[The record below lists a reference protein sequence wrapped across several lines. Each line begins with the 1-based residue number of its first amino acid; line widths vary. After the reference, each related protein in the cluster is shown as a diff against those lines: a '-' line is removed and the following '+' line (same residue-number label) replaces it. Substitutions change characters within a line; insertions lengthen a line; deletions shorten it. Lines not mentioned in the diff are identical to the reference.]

1 MQFFGYNL
9 SQTSHQES
17 SGTAT
22 YTAERNAD
30 RAVVWI
36 KYLDQAI
43 DSETSLSRLQ
53 NEYAMTQA
61 LDHPGVGRSLEWLTE
76 AGAVALVLEYPGGR
90 SLANWQSGRSAELS
104 DAATGLT
111 LVFAVAVQ
119 LAKLLDYLESQRV
132 VHQAIHPGNIWV
144 DPFTTQ
150 VTLVNF
156 ESAVRL
162 SEAGEAVPSELDA
175 SARLA
180 YIAPEQTGRTSRG
193 VDGRTDF
200 YGLGVVLY
208 ELLVGQLP
216 FDQRDPTAVL
226 YAHLAQ
232 VPRPPHRVKSS
243 IPVMLSQVVMRL
255 LAKDPAARYQSAAG
269 LLADLA
275 RCSREW
281 HGDRAIPEFALG
293 QHDRRDR
300 FMIPDRIYG
309 RSAMVDQ
316 LLMQFYQI
324 SHHPQKSLVLI
335 AGDAGV
341 GKTAIVNQV
350 QPQIA
355 RQKGYFSRGKFDQLN
370 RQLPLSA
377 VVEALRD
384 LVHQWLTQPDGLQ
397 AGADHR
403 QLAYWRAKLRAALGD
418 EAAVLLAVLPELGQ
432 IIGSAVPVPV
442 LSGEAAGHRFNLVLS
457 RLIRAIAQ
465 PQHPLVI
472 FLDDLQWADGA
483 SLAWMQRLL
492 LDHQLGNLL
501 LIGAYRHAMVPPS
514 HALSQMRQALLTERV
529 PIVELMVTA
538 LPETV
543 ITEIVADTL
552 NCPVARAAPLS
563 AEIWRRT
570 QGNPFFSRQMF
581 TAFYQ
586 DQLIQYD
593 WAAQC
598 WQCDLTQISQLPLT
612 AEVVE
617 FMLDRLQK
625 LAPET
630 RWLLSFAACLGNHFD
645 LATLAIVAGQR
656 VADTRTLLWPAFQLG
671 LLLPT
676 QQTYRF
682 DAPAVGSPVGS
693 AIATIHP
700 AIATYRFLHDR
711 VQQAAYELLPIDDQP
726 AIHLRLGRRLR
737 QHLRQHLQGADPSL
751 VQTLTHPPTADQTA
765 GQTDRAAAQWRVDR
779 QILAMINQLNQGVGL
794 ITDRAER
801 VELAELNWV
810 AARRAFA
817 ATAYQTALT
826 GAWMGITLLGAS
838 GWQQDYALQL
848 ALHELAAETAYLCG
862 AFSQTPV
869 LVTTIQQRCE
879 HILDTIPACD
889 IQIKAHI
896 AAGDPHAAMRFGLQI
911 LRQLGIQLPQ
921 HPNKIQA
928 VMALCQTQLLLWRQ
942 PPRQLGQLPLMS
954 DRWAIGV
961 AQILQPLAYIA
972 VMAQPH
978 LIPFCALTSIQL
990 ARKFGNSANLAY
1002 AYTSHGMLRS
1012 IVGGDFNAGQR
1023 FGQLALVSLDRAQD
1037 KAALPRIQV
1046 ALAMAIDHW
1055 QMPLRQVAAA
1065 MPPVYQACLAT
1076 GQLEMAAW
1084 ALQTHAFCQYF
1095 AGTNLADLAQELA
1108 EYDDTVRQF
1117 NQLAVLRLIRCTRYC
1132 VALLQGK
1139 ATALTDA
1146 AGATYD
1152 IDQLLIQAIA
1162 AQNWTEVMVHHI
1174 CRSLKHA
1181 IAGEH
1186 ALAYADLQTAY
1197 PYLNTLG
1204 SLPHLPVFHY
1214 QMALAAAA
1222 YADTA
1227 AAHQQSAI
1235 RRTLKRSLKSLKL
1248 AAQQCPANYGSKFYQ
1263 AQAEWHRLNG
1273 DRLAAIGAYDRA
1285 IALAETHPNIS
1296 DLAQAD
1302 ELAGRFYVSWQPSIA
1317 KVYLTQ
1323 AQDHYQTWGA
1333 IAKVNY
1339 LLQTYPAFLVTPST
1353 PPMTDGRSLTIA
1365 PGRPNPLLPSPETLA
1380 LRHAMGAARSIA
1392 APITLT
1398 PLLQNLMRI
1407 VLQESGADRGV
1418 LLLGES
1424 APGQPQQWQIYVDTT
1439 DPQQPLVLDPPIGF
1453 MADDNAPNRLPH
1465 ELLQYVSHT
1474 QETLTIN
1481 ASALDAASAST
1492 GANPLPLRTFQQQSY
1507 FQHYR
1512 PQSLLVLPLRR
1523 QRCLVGLL
1531 YLENRQIEGLF
1542 GADRVELLELLVA
1555 QAAIAIGNA
1564 QFHQANQAYIQQLEQ
1579 TQAVML
1585 KRQSGRFGQ
1594 EN

>member
-1 MQFFGYNL
+1 MQVFGYQF
-9 SQTSHQES
+9 SQTPLQEL
-17 SGTAT
+17 SGTTT
-22 YTAERNAD
+22 YVAERQSD
-30 RAVVWI
+30 RMAVWI
-36 KYLDQAI
+36 KYWAGDPSMTDHRPSVIGAE
-43 DSETSLSRLQ
+43 SVRSRLQ
-53 NEYAMTQA
+53 NEYAITQA
-61 LDHPGVGRSLEWLTE
+61 LDHPGVGRSLEWL
-76 AGAVALVLEYPGGR
+76 AADGAVALVLEHPGAK
-90 SLANWQSGRSAELS
+90 SLTAW
-104 DAATGLT
+104 ATGRWSSTDQRPVRDGADGLSGS
-111 LVFAVAVQ
+111 FAVAVQ
-119 LAKLLDYLESQRV
+119 LAKILDYLESQRV

-144 DPFTTQ
+144 DPDTTQ
-150 VTLVNF
+150 VTIVNF
-156 ESAVRL
+156 EQAVQL
-162 SEAGEAVPSELDA
+162 SEARESVPSGLDA
-175 SARLA
+175 TARLA

-193 VDGRTDF
+193 VDSRTDF
-200 YGLGVVLY
+200 YALGVVLY

-216 FDQRDPTAVL
+216 FDPIDPTALL

-232 VPRPPHRVKSS
+232 VPCPPHRVKSS

-255 LAKDPAARYQSAAG
+255 LAKDPAARYQSAKG
-269 LLADLA
+269 LLHDLT
-275 RCSREW
+275 RCSLEW
-281 HGDRAIPEFALG
+281 HGDRAIPEFDLG

-309 RSAMVDQ
+309 RSAMIDQ

-335 AGDAGV
+335 AGEAGV

-355 RQKGYFSRGKFDQLN
+355 RQKGYFCRGKFDQLN
-370 RQLPLSA
+370 HHLPLSA
-377 VVEALRD
+377 VVDALRD
-384 LVHQWLTQPDGLQ
+384 LIHQWLTQSD
-397 AGADHR
+397 R
-403 QLAYWRAKLRAALGD
+403 QMAYWRAKLLAALGH
-418 EAAVLLAVLPELGQ
+418 EAVVLFELLPELGQ
-432 IIGSAVPVPV
+432 IMGASLGLGSAAAVPL
-442 LSGEAAGHRFNLVLS
+442 LSGEAAGNRFNLVLL

-465 PQHPLVI
+465 PPHPLVI

-483 SLAWMQRLL
+483 SLGLMQRLL

-501 LIGAYRHAMVPPS
+501 LIGAYRPAMVPPS
-514 HALSQMRQALLTERV
+514 HALSQMRQALLTDRV
-529 PIVELMVTA
+529 PIVELMVLP
-538 LPETV
+538 LPEPV
-543 ITEIVADTL
+543 ITQMVADTL
-552 NCPVARAAPLS
+552 NCPAARAAPLS

-570 QGNPFFSRQMF
+570 QGNPFFSRQLF

-586 DQLIQYD
+586 DQLIHYD
-593 WAAQC
+593 QAVDG
-598 WQCDLTQISQLPLT
+598 WQCDLTQIAGLPLT

-617 FMLDRLQK
+617 FMIDRLQK
-625 LAPET
+625 LVPET
-630 RWLLSFAACLGNHFD
+630 RTLLSFAACLGNHFD
-645 LATLAIVAGQR
+645 LATLAIVAAHS
-656 VADTRTLLWPAFQLG
+656 VADTRALLWPTFQLG

-682 DAPAVGSPVGS
+682 DAPSTGS
-693 AIATIHP
+693 AIAAIHP

-737 QHLRQHLQGADPSL
+737 QHLQAISQLTGQSL
-751 VQTLTHPPTADQTA
+751 SHILTHPPTHSP
-765 GQTDRAAAQWRVDR
+765 TDRATAQWRDDR
-779 QILAMINQLNQGVGL
+779 QILAMIHQLNQGVGL
-794 ITDRAER
+794 ITDRDER
-801 VELAELNWV
+801 VELAELNRV

-862 AFSQTPV
+862 AFAQTPV
-869 LVTTIQQRCE
+869 LVTTIQQRCGQL
-879 HILDTIPACD
+879 LDTIPACD
-889 IQIKAHI
+889 IQIKAYM
-896 AAGDPHAAMRFGLQI
+896 AAGDPQAALQFGWQT
-911 LRQLGIQLPQ
+911 LRQLGIRLPQ

-928 VMALCQTQLLLWRQ
+928 VMALCQTQLLLWRH
-942 PPRQLGQLPLMS
+942 PPRQLGQSPLMT
-954 DRWAIGV
+954 DRWAISVG
-961 AQILQPLAYIA
+961 QILQPLAYIA

-978 LIPFCALTSIQL
+978 LLPFCVLTSIQL

-1012 IVGGDFNAGQR
+1012 VVGGDFNAGHR
-1023 FGQLALVSLDRAQD
+1023 FGQLALASLDRAQD

-1046 ALAMAIDHW
+1046 ALAMAINHW
-1055 QMPLRQVAAA
+1055 QMPFRQVAAA
-1065 MPPVYQACLAT
+1065 LPPVYQACLAT

-1084 ALQTHAFCQYF
+1084 ALHTHFYNRYF
-1095 AGTNLADLAQELA
+1095 AATNLADLAQELVESA
-1108 EYDDTVRQF
+1108 DTVRQF
-1117 NQLAVLRLIRCTRYC
+1117 NQFAVLRFMQCTRYC

-1139 ATALTDA
+1139 ATTLTDA
-1146 AGATYD
+1146 TGAPYD
-1152 IDQLLIQAIA
+1152 VDACLIQAIA
-1162 AQNWTEVMVHHI
+1162 AQNWTEVMVHYV
-1174 CRSLKHA
+1174 CRSFKYT

-1197 PYLNTLG
+1197 PYLKNLG
-1204 SLPHLPVFHY
+1204 SLPHLPMFHY

-1227 AAHQQSAI
+1227 AASQQSAI
-1235 RRTLKRSLKSLKL
+1235 RRTLKRSLKYLKM
-1248 AAQQCPANYGSKFYQ
+1248 AARQCPANYGSKFYQ

-1296 DLAQAD
+1296 DLAQAY

-1323 AQDHYQTWGA
+1323 AQEHYQTWGA

-1339 LLQTYPAFLVTPST
+1339 LCQTYPALLAAAPL
-1353 PPMTDGRSLTIA
+1353 PPMA
-1365 PGRPNPLLPSPETLA
+1365 PVRPNPLLPSPETLT

-1392 APITLT
+1392 APIALT

-1481 ASALDAASAST
+1481 ASALDAASLDT
-1492 GANPLPLRTFQQQSY
+1492 GANPLPLRTFQHQSY
-1507 FQHYR
+1507 FRYYR

-1542 GADRVELLELLVA
+1542 GADRVELLELLAA

-1564 QFHQANQAYIQQLEQ
+1564 QFHQGNQAYIQQLEQ